1 MIRSQPAI
9 PERVPVL
16 TFPTPR
22 GKADLVF
29 FERRD
34 SRLSKNQSWCY
45 GDEHPNKREY
55 PDHELVLV
63 SPDDGDPAWQRWY
76 YAAVREKQH
85 LYNWT
90 ATDEPDWPALTQVFF
105 VKRCSLPVDEDSLL
119 PPPVEFVDTTDYLV
133 TGTEIGRAGDDLL
146 ESLYVTVKLTR
157 EHLLNNPKVSY
168 VLDAQTNTL
177 RPVVEEKIPASQA
190 EAEASTVDANGQ
202 YSEVRAATSRWAI
215 KTTQFMEGLA
225 GGVAGGGHVQEWTD
239 VLNYSW
245 PYVFRGCS
253 FNVFPSSSGGI
264 AKLTVTPRWLRE
276 RYDGPCEAT
285 IREEWTFTEPT
296 PPILQPMLT
305 TGMEFNGGLL
315 QVNIPPCLHP
325 FWYFIDSPGTDH
337 PEFGY
342 YQYYE
347 EYPAT
352 TLEDWPEEHIASFT
366 VRPAMGGYISRTV
379 TVKRPSGGVVFANLV
394 TLLVPVVGATA
405 GTVNLS
411 WTHENLYGTLV
422 RYKLSVNRKADFTG
436 TYLTGFNNKNVG
448 TATTATVTGLQIG
461 IIYFARVD
469 AYVLIDDEEQMV
481 SSNVQALLT
490 PATPAYRLL
499 VDGEPVADGETLDFG
514 SISVLSI
521 SPAVKQVAIE
531 NTGNVAITGSAL
543 AISGTDAAF
552 WTAVFVSGAT
562 LTPGQQRVF
571 DLEFSPT
578 VARSYSATLT
588 LQSDNAPEKVYSLV
602 GAAGTPLPEFELD
615 SSPVSSGD
623 AASFDGIGGS
633 SSTPAIRVLQ
643 VTNNASATADLVISG
658 WQFTGV
664 GASAWTPDIT
674 FFDPVVV
681 APGDSTTLALQFSP
695 PSADSYSATFE
706 LIHDGGGSPFTLEV
720 SGEALMATLT
730 GLPSSIIITAGLSV
744 PKYVD
749 VDFMAESPTSNFLT
763 DFQCSSV
770 SVSGPNSSLF
780 STSYSSGFTLPASQE
795 LTPDLTLTFAGT
807 SVDGVYSAYLDFYHS
822 HPTVSSPISVPITA
836 YVSSSY

>member
-352 TLEDWPEEHIASFT
+352 TLQDWPEEHIASFT

-394 TLLVPVVGATA
+394 TLLAPVVGATA

-481 SSNVQALLT
+481 SSNTQALSVPLT
-490 PATPAYRLL
+490 VKYSVA
-499 VDGEPVADGETLDFG
+499 VDGSVVPDGYTLDYGTVSSSFLYPASRTI
-514 SISVLSI
+514 SIV
-521 SPAVKQVAIE
+521 
-531 NTGNVAITGSAL
+531 NTGNSTITGVTATL
-543 AISGTDAAF
+543 SGTDSAM
-552 WTAVFVSGAT
+552 WSTTAISDVT
-562 LTPGQQRVF
+562 LTPGETATF
-571 DLEFSPT
+571 DLQFAPT
-578 VARSYSATLT
+578 SATDFAAELT
-588 LQSDNAPEKVYSLV
+588 LGFTNAPAFSMILE
-602 GAAGTPLPEFELD
+602 GAAGAPTCDVTVDTLPVDDGDTLTFDGDMLSALVTVSNNGVGNLTIYGATVDSPWEF
-615 SSPVSSGD
+615 SSPFFDPITVLPGDFTNFTVNYLPTTSGSDTGTLEFTTDAPVSVFSLNLAGT
-623 AASFDGIGGS
+623 AAVAPLQLEHPVNNPVTSHSIVFYASIAEMGTTLTSASFFIRALSGALPLTVTPAINGAGS
-633 SSTPAIRVLQ
+633 SSFSLTELPSPAGEDGVIEGGEYQEYRVDCLVPTTPGSY
-643 VTNNASATADLVISG
+643 TTAQLD
-658 WQFTGV
+658 FTHNDPTTTSPAGV
-664 GASAWTPDIT
+664 S
-674 FFDPVVV
+674 
-681 APGDSTTLALQFSP
+681 
-695 PSADSYSATFE
+695 
-706 LIHDGGGSPFTLEV
+706 LEV
-720 SGEALMATLT
+720 
-730 GLPSSIIITAGLSV
+730 
-744 PKYVD
+744 YV
-749 VDFMAESPTSNFLT
+749 A
-763 DFQCSSV
+763 
-770 SVSGPNSSLF
+770 
-780 STSYSSGFTLPASQE
+780 SY
-795 LTPDLTLTFAGT
+795 
-807 SVDGVYSAYLDFYHS
+807 
-822 HPTVSSPISVPITA
+822 
-836 YVSSSY
+836 